1 MNYFFDVSIKRGY
14 GWFIL
19 QNVKKVTNKMYTGYI
34 ISISLFNSNENNMQI
49 NFINFNWNH
58 KNHNA
63 RKKVCRGSISIKISP
78 LQVIL
83 HCNTLFLLFK
93 PNVYN
98 FHPLLKYIKNEWRS
112 FFFSLPLPYF
122 WMFFKTKFQSGF
134 KLWNEALK

>member
-19 QNVKKVTNKMYTGYI
+19 QNVKKVTNKIYTGYI

-83 HCNTLFLLFK
+83 HCNTLLLLFK

-98 FHPLLKYIKNEWRS
+98 FHPLLKYIKMNRDPFS
-112 FFFSLPLPYF
+112 FHYPSPIFECFS
-122 WMFFKTKFQSGF
+122 
-134 KLWNEALK
+134 KLNSNQVLNSEMKL